1 MLFDP
6 HRIGNESVGIAG
18 ELTMSVMKCDIDLRK
33 ELFGNILLSG
43 GVTLTRSRY
52 DRGE

>member
-6 HRIGNESVGIAG
+6 HRVGSESLGIAG
-18 ELTMSVMKCDIDLRK
+18 ELTTTVMKCDMDLRK

-43 GVTLTRSRY
+43 GVTLTRSRC
-52 DRGE
+52 D